1 MYIICCR
8 ISHIHFSSRYNV
20 NYIFV
25 VSYPYRHI
33 FSYSEIVK
41 TNNFGYI
48 SIKLP
53 WKCSQNK
60 SVACNYLIEKNLLLS
75 FLYLHLCRYVNFV
88 HNDKLNASGDILFDR
103 IIYLLTTYL
112 SRSFFLFY
120 VIYSAC
126 IIPLFPTQLLRSI
139 ST

>member
-1 MYIICCR
+1 MNIICR
-8 ISHIHFSSRYNV
+8 RTHISSRYNT
-20 NYIFV
+20 NYVFV
-25 VSYPYRHI
+25 ASYPYRLN

-41 TNNFGYI
+41 TNKFLIHLNQVALKMQ
-48 SIKLP
+48 SKQKRCMQLP
-53 WKCSQNK
+53 HWKK
-60 SVACNYLIEKNLLLS
+60 SFFILV
-75 FLYLHLCRYVNFV
+75 FTFMCRYVNFV